1 MLHLVLQFTFD
12 DVLQHASQ
20 DEVFQVSLLAHIL
33 APTVKHTVSLWQS
46 MLYLGCS
53 PQSCAVVLIQ
63 ACADDL
69 VDTVLDGYNA
79 TILAYGQTGAGKT
92 YTMTGG
98 KADYK
103 QRGLIPRS
111 IHKVSKSPLGT
122 SIIAKQACMCSC
134 GANMHAC
141 MQLC

>member
-1 MLHLVLQFTFD
+1 ML
-12 DVLQHASQ
+12 
-20 DEVFQVSLLAHIL
+20 
-33 APTVKHTVSLWQS
+33 
-46 MLYLGCS
+46 
-53 PQSCAVVLIQ
+53 Q

-69 VDTVLDGYNA
+69 VDTVLDGCNA

-111 IHKVSKSPLGT
+111 IHKVQASKYAFLHARQSNS
-122 SIIAKQACMCSC
+122 SISMCI
-134 GANMHAC
+134 
-141 MQLC
+141 

>member
-1 MLHLVLQFTFD
+1 
-12 DVLQHASQ
+12 
-20 DEVFQVSLLAHIL
+20 
-33 APTVKHTVSLWQS
+33 
-46 MLYLGCS
+46 MLYLGYS
-53 PQSCAVVLIQ
+53 PELCAVTLIQ

-111 IHKVSKSPLGT
+111 IHKVSNPSPGT
-122 SIIAKQACMCSC
+122 SIIAKQACMRSCNASMHTCSC
-134 GANMHAC
+134 AEEQSVLC
-141 MQLC
+141 LQLSRSTSPSPLINSSWIVHFASDKQRPAFRSLQA